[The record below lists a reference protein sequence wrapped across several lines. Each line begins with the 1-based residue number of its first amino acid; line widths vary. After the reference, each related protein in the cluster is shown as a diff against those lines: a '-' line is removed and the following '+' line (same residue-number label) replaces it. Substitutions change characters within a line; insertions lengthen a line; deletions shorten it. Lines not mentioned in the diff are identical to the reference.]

1 MQTELKDPPL
11 APLEAEMVRLRALF
25 DAGQFQEARE
35 AAQSLLL
42 QLPRDRDL
50 LYLLAASQR
59 RTRRIAEAFQT
70 LKLLKDAYPR
80 YGRLF
85 QELGFCYLAENAVT
99 PAIQVFERA
108 VALNTCLIDS
118 WKTLQGLYRTRGAQA
133 ASEAAGD
140 QAQQLSALPEPIR
153 LACEKYFDGETRLA
167 EELVRGY
174 LSVHCE
180 HIEAL
185 RLLAKIAGDAGA
197 EYDAELMLQRAVL
210 LAPASANARRE
221 LVQLLLTR
229 HKHIEARTIAAELMR
244 EHPQEPAFQRLFA
257 AAAAGMGDYDT
268 ALPIFKELLQRT
280 PDDPQLLL
288 AYANALKT
296 IGEIT
301 EAIAC
306 LQHLAAQP
314 GACAEGLWSLSD
326 LKTYVFS
333 DQELSQLQRLTRSP
347 GLQRTE
353 RYQACF
359 ALGKALEDRADYA
372 EAFRNYEHGNRLK
385 RSSVRYRAEVLERVA
400 EQQRKLC
407 DRDFFAARRGF
418 GDASNAPIFIVGL
431 PRSGS
436 TLIEQILASHSQ
448 IEGTMELP
456 HIPRMVLELRRSAQL
471 TAAVQTG
478 ASQAGAAVPTAP
490 AVGAYTQILERLDAS
505 SCQAL
510 GAQYLRGTAPYRR
523 SAGTHF
529 TDKMPNNFRHLDF
542 IQLILPNARII
553 DVRREPM
560 ACCFSIYRQLFAQG
574 QRFAYSMEEIAR
586 YYRMYVDLME
596 HWDAVCPGRILR
608 VQYEE
613 VIEQLEPSVRRLL
626 EFCGLQF
633 EPQCLQFHRTRR
645 AVHSASA
652 AQVQQPL
659 YREGREH
666 WRHFEPWL
674 QPLRQ
679 ALGPLATAAR

>member
-1 MQTELKDPPL
+1 MQTELKDPPR
-11 APLEAEMVRLRALF
+11 ARLEVDMARLRALF

-42 QLPRDRDL
+42 QLPRHRDV
-50 LYLLAASQR
+50 LYLLAVSQR
-59 RTRRIAEAFQT
+59 RTRRIADAFQT
-70 LKLLKDAYPR
+70 LKLLKDAHPR

-99 PAIQVFERA
+99 PAVQVFERA

-118 WKTLQGLYRTRGAQA
+118 WRTLQGLYRTRGAQA
-133 ASEAAGD
+133 ASETAGD

-153 LACEKYFDGETRLA
+153 LACEKYFDGETGLA

-174 LSVHCE
+174 LSVQGE
-180 HIEAL
+180 HVEAL
-185 RLLAKIAGDAGA
+185 RLLAKIAADAGA

-210 LAPASANARRE
+210 LAPASVNARRE
-221 LVQLLLTR
+221 LVQLLLRR
-229 HKHIEARTIAAELMR
+229 HKHLEARTLAAQLMR
-244 EHPQEPAFQRLFA
+244 EDPQEPAFQGLLA

-268 ALPIFKELLQRT
+268 ALPIFRALLQRT
-280 PDDPQLLL
+280 PQDPQLLL
-288 AYANALKT
+288 ACGNALKSS
-296 IGEIT
+296 GEIT

-306 LQHLAAQP
+306 LQRLTAQP

-333 DQELSQLQRLTRSP
+333 DQELSQLQRLIQSP
-347 GLQRTE
+347 GRQLTE

-359 ALGKALEDRADYA
+359 ALGKALEDRAHYA
-372 EAFRNYEHGNRLK
+372 EAFRTYEQGNRLK

-400 EQQRKLC
+400 HQQRQLC
-407 DRDFFAARRGF
+407 QREFFAARGDF
-418 GDASNAPIFIVGL
+418 GDPSKAPIFIVGL

-456 HIPRMVLELRRSAQL
+456 HVPRMVRELRRSAQL
-471 TAAVQTG
+471 TAAVQTS
-478 ASQAGAAVPTAP
+478 ASESAASESAASAATAFPAGPGPGT
-490 AVGAYTQILERLDAS
+490 YLQILVRLDAS
-505 SCQAL
+505 TSQAL
-510 GAQYLRGTAPYRR
+510 GARYLQDTAPYRR
-523 SAGTHF
+523 SSRAHF
-529 TDKMPNNFRHLDF
+529 IDKMPNNFRHLDF

-560 ACCFSIYRQLFAQG
+560 ACCFAIYRQLFAQG

-586 YYRMYVDLME
+586 YYRMYVELME
-596 HWDAVCPGRILR
+596 HWDAVCPGRILH

-645 AVHSASA
+645 AV
-652 AQVQQPL
+652 
-659 YREGREH
+659 EH

-679 ALGPLATAAR
+679 ALGPLAAAAR